1 MFTEADK
8 LYTNGDIDDALMIFF
23 IAAELGVEEAE
34 SNVAFILEQGLCVQC
49 SHNIIIV
56 NTVMYIVR

>member
-8 LYTNGDIDDALMIFF
+8 LYESGDIDNALMIFF

-34 SNVAFILEQGLCVQC
+34 SNVAFILEQGVCVQC
-49 SHNIIIV
+49 SHHN
-56 NTVMYIVR
+56 YCKHCDLCC